1 MIKSILAAAAIG
13 AVAISAQAST
23 NLVGN
28 GEMNGTTSDYIYN
41 ATPSTVQSNYGNV
54 PTDAATVADWDGSF
68 VSIVSNSGPWGNPSG
83 LANFDAA
90 TQGGYV
96 AGVQANGTLSQTL
109 ATPLAA
115 GEYTLTWVTAN
126 RGNANQNYLVEFAGK
141 TVDNVTTT
149 EGAGWTTESVTF
161 STAGG
166 SLLSFVGTS
175 TYNQSNDDATSFI
188 DNVSVTA
195 VPEPTSLLMM
205 AVATLGLLAW
215 RRRAQV

>member
-1 MIKSILAAAAIG
+1 MIKNILAAAAIG
-13 AVAISAQAST
+13 AVAVGAQAST
-23 NLVGN
+23 NLVLN
-28 GEMNGTTSDYIYN
+28 GEMDGTTSGYIYN
-41 ATPSTVQSNYGNV
+41 AAPSTVTSNYGAV
-54 PTDAATVADWDGSF
+54 PTQAGTVADWDGSF
-68 VSIVSNSGPWGNPSG
+68 VSIASNSGPWGNPGG

-90 TQGGYV
+90 TQGGYI
-96 AGVQANGTLSQTL
+96 AGVQADGTLSQALT
-109 ATPLAA
+109 LAA

-126 RGNANQNYLVEFAGK
+126 RGNANQDYLVDFAGK
-141 TVDNVTTT
+141 TIDNVTTT
-149 EGAGWTTESVTF
+149 QGAGWTTESVTF

-166 SLLSFVGTS
+166 TGLSFLGQSV
-175 TYNQSNDDATSFI
+175 YNASHDDATSFI

>member
-1 MIKSILAAAAIG
+1 MFKKIFIAAAIG
-13 AVAISAQAST
+13 AVAMGAQAST
-23 NLVGN
+23 NLVSN

-41 ATPSTVQSNYGNV
+41 AAPGTVTSNYGAV
-54 PTDAATVADWDGSF
+54 PTDADTVGNWDGSF
-68 VSIVSNSGPWGNPSG
+68 VSIASNSSPWGNPSG

-96 AGVQANGTLSQTL
+96 AGVQADGTLSQTL
-109 ATPLAA
+109 NLAE

-126 RGNANQNYLVEFAGK
+126 RGNANQNYLVQFGG
-141 TVDNVTTT
+141 TTIDNVTTT

-161 STAGG
+161 TTAGG
-166 SLLSFVGTS
+166 TGLSFVGQS
-175 TYNQSNDDATSFI
+175 VYNSSNDDATSFI

-195 VPEPTSLLMM
+195 VPEPASLLMM
-205 AVATLGLLAW
+205 AVGTLGLLAW